1 MGPSGIYLN
10 DKIADIK
17 LDGLVLKDNQI
28 TLDIGYLKPPEFKID
43 TMIDFFGV
51 EENAEVKFKE
61 GIFEI
66 VLQQKIHDL
75 FEADFLLAFGVDVH
89 DGGMPLVYMAG
100 QVSEGFDSW
109 HLKKCLTSWQI
120 SSQYSTEAMQMQ
132 LKKSKMPNKRFSHL
146 GVR

>member
-1 MGPSGIYLN
+1 MKADLYLGNFELGSTVTSVGPSGIYLN

-17 LDGLVLKDNQI
+17 LDGLVLKNNQI

-75 FEADFLLAFGVDVH
+75 FVTRYVFVLFSIGQNKHIDVIICQGIDNLVGVKRRNHFVRDQGDLIAF
-89 DGGMPLVYMAG
+89 
-100 QVSEGFDSW
+100 QTW
-109 HLKKCLTSWQI
+109 
-120 SSQYSTEAMQMQ
+120 
-132 LKKSKMPNKRFSHL
+132 R
-146 GVR
+146 

>member
-1 MGPSGIYLN
+1 MLKAELYLGNFELGSTVTSVGPSGIYLN

-17 LDGLVLKDNQI
+17 LDGLVLKNNQI

-51 EENAEVKFKE
+51 EEKAEVKFKE

-89 DGGMPLVYMAG
+89 DGGMPLVYMA
-100 QVSEGFDSW
+100 
-109 HLKKCLTSWQI
+109 I
-120 SSQYSTEAMQMQ
+120 
-132 LKKSKMPNKRFSHL
+132 
-146 GVR
+146 